1 MPPPGDLRLVAAYVI
16 FFASYVVFAIGKFPG
31 MQIDRPGAA
40 IIGAVLMVAFRI
52 VLPADALRHVDFST
66 IVLLFSMMLIVGYLH
81 LAGLFDWI
89 THVVVTRLRPH
100 HLLPT
105 IVFTSGVLSAFF
117 VNDVVCLVMVP
128 FVLTATRRMGVRPLP
143 YLLAVATA
151 SNVGSVATITGN
163 PQNMLIGSV
172 SGIGYRDFL
181 LHLGPVA
188 LAGLLLDWLLI
199 RALCLRRQDTD
210 PAVPAMEPPASID
223 RARLVKPGVVAL
235 CVIAGF
241 FAGLPPALVAATGAA
256 VMLVTRTRDPRR
268 VYEEVDWG
276 LLVFFAGLFII
287 VGGADSAGVTGDLLG
302 VTRRWNLHHV
312 APFTLVVAML
322 SNLVSNVPAVMLLK
336 SLVPGVADPRTG
348 WLVLAMASTLAGNL
362 TITGS
367 VANIIVAERAKAVAP
382 VGFGDYLRVGLPLT
396 VATLALGSGWLWL
409 VG

>member
-1 MPPPGDLRLVAAYVI
+1 MTAVADLRLVAAWAI
-16 FFASYVVFAIGKFPG
+16 FVGSYVVFAIGKFPG
-31 MQIDRPGAA
+31 MRIDRPGAA

-52 VLPADALRHVDFST
+52 VEPADALRHVDFST
-66 IVLLFSMMLIVGYLH
+66 IVLLFAMMLIVGYLH
-81 LAGLFDWI
+81 LAGLFEWI
-89 THVVVTRLRPH
+89 THLVVTRLRPH

-105 IVFTSGVLSAFF
+105 VVFTSGVLSAFF

-128 FVLTATRRMGVRPLP
+128 FVLTATRRMGVPPVP

-163 PQNMLIGSV
+163 PQNMLIGSF

-181 LHLGPVA
+181 LHLSPVA
-188 LAGLLLDWLLI
+188 LAGLLVDWLLI
-199 RALCLRRQDTD
+199 HWLCLRPHAADRAI
-210 PAVPAMEPPASID
+210 PAEGLTAVD
-223 RARLVKPGVVAL
+223 RARLVKPGVVVVL
-235 CVIAGF
+235 VIGGF

-256 VMLVTRTRDPRR
+256 VMLITRTRDPRL

-287 VGGADSAGVTGDLLG
+287 VGGADNAGVTTQLLG
-302 VTRRWNLHHV
+302 VTRRWNLHHPV
-312 APFTLVVAML
+312 PFTLVVAAL

-336 SLVPGVADPRTG
+336 SVVPGFADPHTG

-362 TITGS
+362 TLTGS

-382 VGFGDYLRVGLPLT
+382 IGFADYLRVGLPLT
-396 VATLALGSGWLWL
+396 AATLALGSGWLWL